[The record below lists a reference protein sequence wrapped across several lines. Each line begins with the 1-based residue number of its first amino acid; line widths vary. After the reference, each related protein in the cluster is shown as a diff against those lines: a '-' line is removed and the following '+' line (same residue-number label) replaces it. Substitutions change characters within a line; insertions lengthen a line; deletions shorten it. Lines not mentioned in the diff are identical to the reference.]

1 MADRHPQRVQPA
13 KATITSKLSC
23 RMVCGMVFVIK
34 AHNLS
39 HTTEDDYS
47 AEVHVLA
54 DTHSL

>member
-1 MADRHPQRVQPA
+1 
-13 KATITSKLSC
+13 
-23 RMVCGMVFVIK
+23 MVCGMVFVIK